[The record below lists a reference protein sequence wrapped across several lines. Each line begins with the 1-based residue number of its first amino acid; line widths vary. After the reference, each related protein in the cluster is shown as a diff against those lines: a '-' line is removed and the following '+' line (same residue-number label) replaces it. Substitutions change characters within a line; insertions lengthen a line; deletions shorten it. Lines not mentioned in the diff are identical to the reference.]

1 MSTVRRTA
9 AAAGAVAL
17 IAGSCLL
24 PGGRAAA
31 DSTYTATTEA
41 GGVRLLLSNESIPL
55 GIQPEVSGPLAV
67 ATQNS
72 IQQSDALAS
81 VPYPG
86 DAGQSLPSTVAGST
100 GAPLPAY
107 PFIVTT
113 SLGDAPA
120 RLSYPGID
128 LRAES
133 AQTLTQSSATFG
145 GDAIGSTST
154 ARVLRDG
161 AEVTASGTTDADVL
175 RLGEDLVISGLH
187 ATAMAKR
194 DASGALTRVSE
205 LAFTS
210 LSARGLTLTL
220 PPPPG
225 TNGPSKTVAPPAV
238 SLADGKFR
246 VLAPG
251 QPENDTEVPAADV
264 VAALTKAGYP
274 TTYQQAQQTANG
286 IIGAGLRINTT
297 LPSPPPGTPGG
308 FTGETP
314 VTLALGQV
322 KAEISYAGGNTPP
335 SIGTGLPA
343 GTAPAGT
350 TPATTAA
357 GTPGIVTPSTP
368 GLLPPG
374 TPGAPLTNYGTA
386 PATTGTAV
394 THPAPLPTVDFT
406 TLASSAGS
414 TNQPD
419 VGWIYSLVVAVGVC
433 ALFGTV
439 VLAYRGAR

>member
-1 MSTVRRTA
+1 MSPVRRVA
-9 AAAGAVAL
+9 AAAGAAAL
-17 IAGSCLL
+17 IVGSCLL

-31 DSTYTATTEA
+31 DSTYSATTEA
-41 GGVRLLLSNESIPL
+41 GGLRLLMSNESIPL

-100 GAPLPAY
+100 GAPVPAY

-120 RLSYPGID
+120 RMSYPGID

-133 AQTLTQSSATFG
+133 AQTLTQASATFG

-161 AEVTASGTTDADVL
+161 DVVTATGVTDADAI

-187 ATAMAKR
+187 ATATAVR
-194 DASGALTRVSE
+194 DEAGHLTRTSQ

-225 TNGPSKTVAPPAV
+225 TNGPSTTFTPPAI
-238 SLADGKFR
+238 SLVDGKFR

-251 QPENDTEVPAADV
+251 QPQSDTEVPAADL

-274 TTYQQAQQTANG
+274 TTYEQAQQTANG

-322 KAEISYAGGNTPP
+322 KAEISYQGAATQP

-343 GTAPAGT
+343 GSAPTSTAAT
-350 TPATTAA
+350 TPAITTP
-357 GTPGIVTPSTP
+357 TTP

-374 TPGAPLTNYGTA
+374 TPGTPLANYGTA
-386 PATTGTAV
+386 PATTGTALAPR
-394 THPAPLPTVDFT
+394 PAVPTVDFT
-406 TLASSAGS
+406 TLAANASS
-414 TNQPD
+414 TDQPD
-419 VGWIYSLVVAVGVC
+419 VGWIYSLVAAVGVS
-433 ALFGTV
+433 ALAGTV

>member
-1 MSTVRRTA
+1 V
-9 AAAGAVAL
+9 
-17 IAGSCLL
+17 L
-24 PGGRAAA
+24 PAGRAAA
-31 DSTYTATTEA
+31 DSTYSATTEA
-41 GGVRLLLSNESIPL
+41 GGVRLLMSNESIPL
-55 GIQPEVSGPLAV
+55 GIQPEVSGPFAV

-100 GAPLPAY
+100 GAPVPAY
-107 PFIVTT
+107 PFIATT

-133 AQTLTQSSATFG
+133 AQTLTQASATFG

-161 AEVTASGTTDADVL
+161 DEVTAGGITDAFL
-175 RLGEDLVISGLH
+175 ILLGDDLVISGLH

-194 DASGALTRVSE
+194 DASGALTRVSQ

-210 LSARGLTLTL
+210 LSAKGLTFTL

-225 TNGPSKTVAPPAV
+225 TNGPSTTVTPPAI
-238 SLADGKFR
+238 SLVDGKFR

-251 QPENDTEVPAADV
+251 QPESNTEVPVADV
-264 VAALTKAGYP
+264 VAALTRAGYP
-274 TTYQQAQQTANG
+274 TVYEKAQQTANG
-286 IIGAGLRINTT
+286 IIGAGLRINTK

-308 FTGETP
+308 FAGETP
-314 VTLALGQV
+314 VTLALGSV
-322 KAEISYAGGNTPP
+322 KAEISYQGSAPPP

-343 GTAPAGT
+343 GS
-350 TPATTAA
+350 TPTTTAA
-357 GTPGIVTPSTP
+357 APAAGITTPSTP

-386 PATTGTAV
+386 PATTGTAPA
-394 THPAPLPTVDFT
+394 THPAAVPTVDFT
-406 TLASSAGS
+406 TLAASASSAG
-414 TNQPD
+414 QPD